1 MKPPMTDNIESL
13 IEEFASNGHRV
24 YRVTLVVET
33 TERKNPDEKYV
44 AFISNVD
51 NKYDIIRSNSTLGE
65 LIAYGPSF
73 NSAVNKLNDR
83 CA

>member
-13 IEEFASNGHRV
+13 IEDFLSEGHH
-24 YRVTLVVET
+24 VTLVVEIT
-33 TERKNPDEKYV
+33 DRKDPDEKYV
-44 AFISNVD
+44 AFISNRND
-51 NKYDIIRSNSTLGE
+51 KYDIILDREGE
-65 LIAYGPSF
+65 WLLRTFGPSF